1 MRLGAIERRDGG
13 VRPRDRRRTTCAA
26 TVSASCALL
35 LVLAGCDAS
44 GTPSD
49 GRAASPGQR
58 PPAGKADTSEGG
70 PDNGDFNGDGHDD
83 YATVVHSATKDRKR
97 SKDTLLVVYGSKKG
111 LNRSWTTRADG
122 GFQQLLRTDLNGDGF
137 TDLVGARPR
146 GAAERDRG
154 RARALFGGPRGL
166 SRPRA
171 LDVPAGFRPQA
182 AGDFDGDGK
191 TDLFDTGSGGRGD
204 ADGGPSARRSG
215 TPARIVHGPVGTA
228 DGRPHEHAR
237 TSVPPDMSQ
246 HGYAAPESAAAGDFD
261 ADGRTDLVLTYGYDA
276 EQDDSAPAGLSRT
289 AYYRGTADGPAR
301 DRGVEDMLRRQSAG
315 GPDGPSAP
323 AVGDAD
329 GDGIDD
335 LLMPLALPVSYAE
348 RKAGRGGGVGI
359 LHGARSGLG
368 TGKRAVRITEG
379 RGAGFGASP
388 AVGDVNGDGHP
399 DIVAN
404 TPGFRRHDGL
414 VTLLPGAPT
423 APPPGAPR
431 RSTSGARASRAPPTR
446 TTGTPSPSSR
456 RSWTPTATAAT
467 TPSSSFP
474 STTAARGRS
483 WRFPARRR
491 ASPPPGPASSRPPR
505 PVSPSACGEA
515 AGGTSPGRPVP
526 GEVRPHRAGAG
537 RAGHARV
544 GAGARAPAPVV
555 RRRARLSRRSA
566 RCCGSA
572 PGTGRRSR
580 SCPAHWRRRPST
592 CPSAPTFPR
601 CTCPSS

>member
-49 GRAASPGQR
+49 KRAASPGQR

-70 PDNGDFNGDGHDD
+70 PDSGDFNGDGHDD
-83 YATVVHSATKDRKR
+83 YATVVHSATKDRER

-276 EQDDSAPAGLSRT
+276 EQDDSAPAGLSRI

-414 VTLLPGAPT
+414 VTLLPGGPDGPSARGAQEIDVRSKGLPGTPNPHHWNAFAVQPPLLDTDGDGCDDAVVFLPLHNGREGAFLEIPGSEKGFAP
-423 APPPGAPR
+423 
-431 RSTSGARASRAPPTR
+431 SRAR
-446 TTGTPSPSSR
+446 QFTP
-456 RSWTPTATAAT
+456 A
-467 TPSSSFP
+467 
-474 STTAARGRS
+474 
-483 WRFPARRR
+483 
-491 ASPPPGPASSRPPR
+491 
-505 PVSPSACGEA
+505 EA
-515 AGGTSPGRPVP
+515 GVP
-526 GEVRPHRAGAG
+526 L
-537 RAGHARV
+537 
-544 GAGARAPAPVV
+544 
-555 RRRARLSRRSA
+555 RLR
-566 RCCGSA
+566 
-572 PGTGRRSR
+572 
-580 SCPAHWRRRPST
+580 
-592 CPSAPTFPR
+592 
-601 CTCPSS
+601 